1 MSQKSKSKRVLV
13 NELTDLSQEAAL
25 IEKELPDYAKTKK
38 DIAYAIKYDLIEDSE
53 KKAEALYNISVLDE
67 KIGLLRMELGVI
79 QRRLEEIAKELPNA
93 KGGKWSKKYKKSIN
107 CKKPKGFSQKQYCK
121 YGRKTRRKKN

>member
-13 NELTDLSQEAAL
+13 NELTDLSQEASL

-38 DIAYAIKYDLIEDSE
+38 DYAYMIKYDLIDSE
-53 KKAEALYNISVLDE
+53 NKAEALYNISILDE
-67 KIGLLRMELGVI
+67 KIGLLRMELGII
-79 QRRLEEIAKELPNA
+79 QRRLEEIAKELPHA
-93 KGGKWSKKYKKSIN
+93 TGGKWSKKYKKSIN
-107 CKKPKGFSQKQYCK
+107 CKKPKGFSQKQHCK